1 MASTSAQRR
10 SLIGLGVRLALTA
23 GVFAFLF
30 TRIDVGDVGASIARI
45 PPLALLGCIGSLSLA
60 IAAGIVR
67 WRTLFAAYGA
77 RVQPRYAD
85 LTRLY
90 LVALFYNLLPGAVGG
105 DVIRGYA
112 TRHYFDQGGA
122 TRSVGVV
129 LVDRVLGLA
138 GLFVVA
144 SIATLASPL
153 LPAGEVLMYSALG
166 LTIAIG
172 GIASMPIARRLAGL
186 LPERLAAIA
195 RSLPEI
201 TSPSKFA
208 VAVLLS
214 LVSHG
219 AVSLAGHA
227 VLSSLAPQVRLL
239 DSMMI
244 FPLGALAAYFPLTF
258 AGAGAR
264 DAALVF
270 LCAKIGVARSDAL
283 ASSLSFLVCQLI
295 LSGLGGLVNA
305 RSPVAVD
312 EEARADQ
319 KSATNPRN
327 LTSSSISP
335 P

>member
-1 MASTSAQRR
+1 MTASSSSRR
-10 SLIGLGVRLALTA
+10 SWIGLGVRLALTA

-30 TRIDVGDVGASIARI
+30 TRIDVDDVRASIARI
-45 PPLALLGCIGSLSLA
+45 PALSLLGCVGSLSLA
-60 IAAGIVR
+60 IAVGIVR

-77 RVQPRYAD
+77 KVQPRYGD

-90 LVALFYNLLPGAVGG
+90 MVALFYNLLPGAIGG
-105 DVIRGYA
+105 DVVRGYA
-112 TRHYFDQGGA
+112 TRHYFDEGAA

-153 LPAGEVLMYSALG
+153 LPKSEVLLYSGLG
-166 LTIAIG
+166 LCVAFGAIA
-172 GIASMPIARRLAGL
+172 AMPIARRLAGI
-186 LPERLAAIA
+186 LPEKLAAIA

-201 TSPSKFA
+201 RSPSKFA
-208 VAVLLS
+208 FAVFLS
-214 LVSHG
+214 LLSHG

-264 DAALVF
+264 DAALVY
-270 LCAKIGVARSDAL
+270 LCALIGVARSDAL
-283 ASSLSFLVCQLI
+283 ASSLSFLVCQLA
-295 LSGLGGLVNA
+295 LSGAGGLVNA
-305 RSPVAVD
+305 RRPVVLEDA
-312 EEARADQ
+312 ALAQPQR
-319 KSATNPRN
+319 S
-327 LTSSSISP
+327 
-335 P
+335 